1 MYLAGYGN
9 IQVVLAVL
17 YTMDLLHPRAR
28 NAGPLQIRRF
38 QLTTVGT
45 FEAPLGEFVS

>member
-9 IQVVLAVL
+9 IQAVLAVL

-28 NAGPLQIRRF
+28 NAGPLQIRSF
-38 QLTTVGT
+38 QLTVGT